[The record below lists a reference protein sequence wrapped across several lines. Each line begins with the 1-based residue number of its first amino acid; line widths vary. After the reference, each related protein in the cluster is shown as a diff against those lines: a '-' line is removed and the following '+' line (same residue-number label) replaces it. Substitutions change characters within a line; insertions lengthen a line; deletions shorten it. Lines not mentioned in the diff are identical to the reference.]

1 MTVFRLLVWRH
12 VIGELSRTALTVG
25 GVALGVAVYVAVA
38 TANVEI
44 LRSFEQSILGVAGR
58 TTLQVSSGTGIAGG
72 FDETI
77 IEPVSHADGIL
88 LAAPVIDITATILAG
103 GGPTKGAPPAPT
115 VSSFVPTV
123 IPIVGVDL
131 LAESSVRDYRVTDAD
146 ANETDWER
154 YLDPD
159 AIFLGRRLAE
169 RHGLSVGMPLD
180 VRAGG
185 LSRRLVVRGLL
196 EGHGPGKAT
205 LEELAVMDIAAA
217 QLTFDRLGRLDRID
231 LVTDPA
237 RSVDE
242 VGRAVQA
249 LLPPGL
255 TVKRPEQRNAQI
267 ERMTRA
273 FRLNV
278 SLLSVV
284 ALMVGLFLVYNT
296 VSFAVL
302 RRRREVGILRSLG
315 LSPGGIARL
324 FLTEVVLI
332 GIVGAVV
339 GIGFGLALSNGVLQ
353 TLAATV
359 SNLYG
364 EVPALP
370 RVTWAHPAVLIQG
383 LLIGIGVAVLGSL
396 GPIREAVSVEPT
408 RALAPKG
415 YETAGTVRVVP
426 ALAGAAVLFAL
437 AGLAAVPEPVQG
449 VPLFGYLSVF
459 LVVLG
464 FAWLSPVL
472 IRLVGPCLRM
482 LLPLRAGC
490 LARLAADEL
499 DRAPVRNAVAVSA
512 LMVGLALMIGVS
524 AMIHSFRLTV
534 DLWLEQTVKADL
546 IVAPPTWLGSGP
558 AGALPESIRG
568 RLETIPG
575 VIAVDSYRDVRME
588 FRDMPVVVVARDLL
602 LHAKH
607 SRYLFMEGDSPAVL
621 ADTVRNDRII
631 VSETFARQF
640 KLGRGDRMTLPGP
653 QGPVEFPI
661 AGVFYDYSTDGG
673 KVVLDRSLYVR
684 RWGDRSATVFP
695 LYLESGA
702 DLETIRRVVQ
712 ERLQGDPPVM
722 ILTNG
727 ELRREVLR
735 IFDQTFAITYALEI
749 IAVTVALLGIANT
762 LLSGILERQR
772 ELAVLRAIGGT
783 PAQVGRLILWESGL
797 LGLAG
802 TVLGLGAGLVL
813 SVLLVEVINKQS
825 FGWTIV
831 FHPSPWV
838 WLEAAGLGL
847 LTTLLAG
854 YWPARRAARLP
865 VAEGLQYE

>member
-12 VIGELSRTALTVG
+12 VIGEIPRTALTVG

-44 LRSFEQSILGVAGR
+44 LRSIEQAILGVAGR
-58 TTLQVSSGTGIAGG
+58 TTLQVSGNTGVADG
-72 FDETI
+72 FDEVI
-77 IEPVSHADGIL
+77 IEAVSHADGVL
-88 LAAPVIDITATILAG
+88 LATPVIEITATIIAG
-103 GGPTKGAPPAPT
+103 GSLTKGVPP
-115 VSSFVPTV
+115 VPTSAGGV
-123 IPIVGVDL
+123 ILPILGVDL
-131 LAESSVRDYRVTDAD
+131 LAESSVRDYRVVDAD
-146 ANETDWER
+146 AKETDWEH

-159 AIFLGRRLAE
+159 AIFLGRKLAE

-180 VRAGG
+180 VGAGA

-196 EGHGPGKAT
+196 EGQGPGKST

-217 QLTFDRLGRLDRID
+217 QFTFDRLGRLDRID

-242 VGRAVQA
+242 VSRAVRA
-249 LLPPGL
+249 ILPPGL
-255 TVKRPEQRNAQI
+255 TVTRPSQRNAQI

-284 ALMVGLFLVYNT
+284 ALLVGLFLVYNT

-302 RRRREVGILRSLG
+302 RRRREIGILRSLG

-339 GIGFGLALSNGVLQ
+339 GIGFGLALSNGALQ
-353 TLAATV
+353 ALARTV

-370 RVTWAHPAVLIQG
+370 PVTWAHPAVLMQG

-408 RALAPKG
+408 QALVPKG
-415 YETAGTVRVVP
+415 YETAGAIRVVP
-426 ALAGAAVLFAL
+426 TLAGAALIFVL
-437 AGLAAVPEPVQG
+437 AGLAALPGPVQG
-449 VPLFGYLSVF
+449 VPLFGYLSAF

-472 IRLVGPCLRM
+472 IRVVGYCLRAM
-482 LLPLRAGC
+482 LPLRAGC

-512 LMVGLALMIGVS
+512 LMVGLALMVGVS
-524 AMIHSFRLTV
+524 AMIHSFRQTV
-534 DLWLEQTVKADL
+534 DLWLDQTVKADL
-546 IVAPPTWLGSGP
+546 IVAPPAWPGSGS
-558 AGALPESIRG
+558 AGALPESMRG
-568 RLETIPG
+568 RLEAIPG
-575 VIAVDSYRDVRME
+575 VAAVDSYRDVRMQ
-588 FRDMPVVVVARDLL
+588 FRDALVVVVARDLF

-607 SRYLFMEGDSPAVL
+607 SRYLFMEGDSPTVL
-621 ADTVRNDRII
+621 AEAVRKEQII

-640 KLGRGDRMTLPGP
+640 TLGRGDRMTLPGP
-653 QGPVEFPI
+653 QGPVEFTI
-661 AGVFYDYSTDGG
+661 AGRFYDYSTDGG
-673 KVVLDRSLYVR
+673 KVVLDRSLYAR
-684 RWGDRSATVFP
+684 LWGDRNATVFP
-695 LYLESGA
+695 VYLEPGA
-702 DLETIRRVVQ
+702 DPETIRRMVP
-712 ERLQGDPPVM
+712 ERLQGGPPVVVV
-722 ILTNG
+722 TNG

-762 LLSGILERQR
+762 LLSGILDRKR

-802 TVLGLGAGLVL
+802 TILGLGAGLVL
-813 SVLLVEVINKQS
+813 SVLLIEVINKQS

-831 FHPSPWV
+831 LHPAPWV
-838 WLEAAGLGL
+838 WLEAAGLAL

-854 YWPARRAARLP
+854 YGPARRAARLP